1 MRRDGV
7 LVAVSD
13 LYFHGDVF
21 CGGRDCN
28 SVSI

>member
-7 LVAVSD
+7 PVAVSD
-13 LYFHGDVF
+13 LYFHGDFF